1 MEVLNFHGGDEPSLR
16 PILRWFQTT
25 QNSSFVKA
33 EGAPYGECRTV
44 KENESRPMI
53 DLKGFEPLPYR
64 L

>member
-1 MEVLNFHGGDEPSLR
+1 MKNKTSLR

-44 KENESRPMI
+44 KENESRPMV

>member
-1 MEVLNFHGGDEPSLR
+1 MEVSNTLR
-16 PILRWFQTT
+16 PILRWFQIT

-33 EGAPYGECRTV
+33 EGRPNGGCRAV
-44 KENESRPMI
+44 KENESRPMV